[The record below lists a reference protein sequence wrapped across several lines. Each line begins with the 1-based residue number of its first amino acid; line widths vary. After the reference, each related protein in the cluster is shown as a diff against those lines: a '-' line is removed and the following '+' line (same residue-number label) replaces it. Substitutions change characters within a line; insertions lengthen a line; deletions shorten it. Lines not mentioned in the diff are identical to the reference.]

1 MKMLKTDNKKSIFL
15 SANESRRISDRV
27 STTTPFEKTEESKS
41 NNPKLISTKKTTRR
55 NTISKTQINN
65 KEENSEIKTTAKIET
80 PQVEKFIEG
89 LNQPILINNLN
100 RPFSILIKQLE
111 MNDKPH
117 NSAFENS
124 KEKFVVFLVKAQIF
138 CGSEAFSNPRSI
150 KWVGLS
156 SDQNPLLN
164 RRIYFSVPYK
174 KLPMF
179 ASILIKV
186 KLLRYNKSYQLM
198 KHETI
203 AWANFRLFDHARRL
217 KTGKYLII
225 NQGFA

>member
-1 MKMLKTDNKKSIFL
+1 MRSSTNSVDWKSI
-15 SANESRRISDRV
+15 S
-27 STTTPFEKTEESKS
+27 
-41 NNPKLISTKKTTRR
+41 PKKINRK
-55 NTISKTQINN
+55 NTISKTQTNL
-65 KEENSEIKTTAKIET
+65 KEENVEITLTPKIET
-80 PQVEKFIEG
+80 PLVEKFIEE

-117 NSAFENS
+117 NSAFDPS
-124 KEKFVVFLVKAQIF
+124 KEKFVVFLEKAQIF
-138 CGSEAFSNPRSI
+138 CGSEPFSNPRSI

-156 SDQNPLLN
+156 SDQNPLLSK
-164 RRIYFSVPYK
+164 RIYFSVPYK

-179 ASILIKV
+179 ASILFKV

-203 AWANFRLFDHARRL
+203 AWANFRLFDHNRRL